1 MMERIGME
9 PGYNPIP
16 PSREHLIKYQPSPTD
31 LPKRSMAD
39 SFTSAVI
46 PLSTSKSLQDKYV
59 SYLGHVRLGRL
70 MEDMDLF
77 AVWVCH
83 QHVQIPS
90 LQEDVHLP
98 YTFVTIMVD
107 KIDFTDFSP
116 KCTSDV
122 RLSGHVS
129 WVGNSSMEIVVWLEQ
144 ESEGKYQKITRAL
157 FLMAARNAT
166 NTGPAPVNQIS
177 PGNELENK
185 ILSGGEERKKRRI
198 IMQKQSLLKVVP
210 TNYEQNIMHNLFT
223 RITRKDTIQL
233 NKKVLPTN
241 GKWMADCSIMNT
253 IPCFPEHRNA
263 HNKVFGGFIMKTAL
277 ENSWVCAYLH
287 ANTRPKLETICDISF
302 EKPVDVSSFLQMNA
316 YVTYT
321 QLNYLVV
328 MVAADV
334 LNPIGGRMTSN
345 VLYYIWKF
353 NEAIPEIIPGSY
365 HEMMWYLMGR
375 RKLNYALGLE
385 NDATQSN

>member
-1 MMERIGME
+1 MMERIGLE
-9 PGYNPIP
+9 PGYTPIP
-16 PSREHLIKYQPSPTD
+16 RSREHLIRYQPLPSD
-31 LPKRSMAD
+31 LPARSMAD

-59 SYLGHVRLGRL
+59 SYLGHVRFGRL
-70 MEDMDLF
+70 MQDMDLF

-83 QHVQIPS
+83 QHVHIPT
-90 LQEDVHLP
+90 LEKNIHLP

-107 KIDFTDFSP
+107 KIDFTDFTP
-116 KCTSDV
+116 KGTSDI

-129 WVGNSSMEIVVWLEQ
+129 WVGKSSMEIVVWLEQ
-144 ESEGKYQKITRAL
+144 ESEGKYNKITRAL

-166 NTGPAPVNQIS
+166 NTGPAPVNQIL
-177 PGNELENK
+177 PGNEEENN
-185 ILSGGEERKKRRI
+185 ILIGGETRKKRRI
-198 IMQKQSLLKVVP
+198 DIQKQSLLKVVP
-210 TNYEQNIMHNLFT
+210 SSYEQSLMHDIFT

-233 NKKVLPTN
+233 NTRVLPSN

-287 ANTRPKLETICDISF
+287 AKTRPKLETICDISF
-302 EKPVDVSSFLQMNA
+302 EKPVDVSSFLQMHA

-321 QLNYLVV
+321 EMNFIVV
-328 MVAADV
+328 MVVADI
-334 LNPIGGRMTSN
+334 LNPSGGRMTSN
-345 VLYYIWKF
+345 VLYYVWKC
-353 NEAIPEIIPGSY
+353 NESVPEVIPGSY
-365 HEMMWYLMGR
+365 HEMMWYLMGK
-375 RKLNYALGLE
+375 RKLNYALGL
-385 NDATQSN
+385 NTDDSKN